1 MHIRC
6 IVTNMNDE
14 LNGRRL
20 FVRRNPNEPYAMW
33 RAPDS
38 TLAAFG
44 GGIRDPF
51 AHFNTVSDAIAETAE
66 IVNVND
72 QLLWLVDGKPFPITG
87 KVVLDISAKHLA
99 LKTLK
104 NHGTTDEPNLVAEF
118 VPYLPDHHTIRALLS
133 GERREGGL
141 LPRVTRV

>member
-1 MHIRC
+1 
-6 IVTNMNDE
+6 MNDE

-20 FVRRNPNEPYAMW
+20 FVRRDPNGPYQMW

-51 AHFNTVSDAIAETAE
+51 AHFNTVSDAIAEMAE

-72 QLLWLVDGKPFPITG
+72 QLLWLVDGKPLPVTG
-87 KVVLDISAKHLA
+87 KVVLDISARHLA

-104 NHGTTDEPNLVAEF
+104 NHGTTDKPNLVTEF
-118 VPYLPDHHTIRALLS
+118 VPYLPDHRTIRALLS

>member
-1 MHIRC
+1 
-6 IVTNMNDE
+6 MNDE

-20 FVRRNPNEPYAMW
+20 FARRNPNEPYAMW

-72 QLLWLVDGKPFPITG
+72 QLLWLVDGRPHVVTG
-87 KVVLDISAKHLA
+87 AVLTEISTRHLA
-99 LKTLK
+99 LKRLI
-104 NHGTTDEPNLVAEF
+104 NRGTENEPNLVAEF
-118 VPYLPDHHTIRALLS
+118 VPYTPNHYTIRALLS

-141 LPRVTRV
+141 LPRVTKV

>member
-20 FVRRNPNEPYAMW
+20 FVRRNPNEPYTMW

-44 GGIRDPF
+44 GGTRDPF
-51 AHFNTVSDAIAETAE
+51 AHVNTVSDAIAETAE
-66 IVNVND
+66 VVAAND
-72 QLLWLVDGKPFPITG
+72 QLLWIVDGKPVPVTG
-87 KVVLDISAKHLA
+87 AVLTKISTQHLA
-99 LKTLK
+99 TKTLK
-104 NHGTTDEPNLVAEF
+104 NHGTADEPNLVAEF
-118 VPYLPDHHTIRALLS
+118 VPYTPNHYTVRALLS

-141 LPRVTRV
+141 LARVTKV

>member
-1 MHIRC
+1 
-6 IVTNMNDE
+6 MNDE

-20 FVRRNPNEPYAMW
+20 FARRDPNGPYQMW

-72 QLLWLVDGKPFPITG
+72 QLLWLVDGRPHVVTG
-87 KVVLDISAKHLA
+87 AVLTEISTRHLA
-99 LKTLK
+99 TKRLT
-104 NHGTTDEPNLVAEF
+104 NRGTENEPNLVAEF
-118 VPYLPDHHTIRALLS
+118 VPYTPNHYTIRALLS
-133 GERREGGL
+133 GERREGDL
-141 LPRVTRV
+141 LPRVTKV

>member
-1 MHIRC
+1 MHIWC

-20 FVRRNPNEPYAMW
+20 FVRRDPNGPYQMW

-66 IVNVND
+66 IVNVNE
-72 QLLWLVDGKPFPITG
+72 QLLWLADGKPIPVTG
-87 KVVLDISAKHLA
+87 KVLLDLSAHHLA
-99 LKTLK
+99 TKRLV
-104 NHGTTDEPNLVAEF
+104 NRGTENEPNLVAEF
-118 VPYLPDHHTIRALLS
+118 VPYTPNHHTIRALLS

>member
-1 MHIRC
+1 MHIWC

-44 GGIRDPF
+44 GGTRDPF

-72 QLLWLVDGKPFPITG
+72 QLLWLVDGKPLPVTG

-99 LKTLK
+99 TKRLV
-104 NHGTTDEPNLVAEF
+104 NHGTENEPNLVAEF
-118 VPYLPDHHTIRALLS
+118 VPTRPTTTPS
-133 GERREGGL
+133 ERY
-141 LPRVTRV
+141 